1 MGDTAGLDY
10 HRAVQTA
17 RNAADAAYANYGPDA
32 FTWLEALEG
41 ASSHKLARY
50 LVANRYA
57 TAAQLYQYAVRAPD
71 AARYADIPLAL
82 KIGIEVFRSSFLA
95 LVAMVEVPRIAHET
109 PLVSGLVVV
118 DRPVADWRD
127 TPRQNAQRQR
137 AIAEFQRSAP
147 VAIVDERA
155 AAYERALEQDDGRP
169 KKRGKR

>member
-50 LVANRYA
+50 LVGNRFA
-57 TAAQLYQYAVRAPD
+57 TAKQLYQYAVQAPD

-95 LVAMVEVPRIAHET
+95 LVAMVET
-109 PLVSGLVVV
+109 PPAPWVGERDGQI
-118 DRPVADWRD
+118 DR
-127 TPRQNAQRQR
+127 RQR
-137 AIAEFQRSAP
+137 AIDEFKRTATFVGNDTP
-147 VAIVDERA
+147 ATAAFERRVEA
-155 AAYERALEQDDGRP
+155 WLGVESDDDGRP